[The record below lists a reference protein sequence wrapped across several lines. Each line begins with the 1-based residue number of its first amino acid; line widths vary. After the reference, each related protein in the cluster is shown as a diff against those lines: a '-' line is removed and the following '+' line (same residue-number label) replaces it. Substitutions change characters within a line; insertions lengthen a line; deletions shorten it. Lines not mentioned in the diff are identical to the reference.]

1 MTHFPQE
8 EENLVSFL
16 RQHRPEVPTADPD
29 LENQILQQ
37 VKSLTRIPE
46 RKKRR
51 FWLPALI
58 STGFLAT
65 LAGYLI
71 LVPRQPSAVEL
82 ANVEDFIESSWQ
94 GAIDQDTGGESWS
107 VLDNLTD

>member
-16 RQHRPEVPTADPD
+16 RQHRPEVPTANPD

-37 VKSLTRIPE
+37 VKSLTRLRE
-46 RKKRR
+46 RKKWR
-51 FWLPALI
+51 FWLPSLI
-58 STGFLAT
+58 TAGFLAS
-65 LAGYLI
+65 LAGYLT

-82 ANVEDFIESSWQ
+82 ANLEDFIESSWQ
-94 GAIDQDTGGESWS
+94 GAIDQDTSSESWY